1 MEASKNKG
9 SVKRRG
15 FVSVGL
21 VALGGVLGW
30 AARKF
35 QGPGAARNGAPKTTG
50 TPDNRFA
57 FDTSEFEKTDPDK
70 LLYEP
75 AGEFETGLANVKRLE
90 ISKDNRVLVA
100 GDREVR
106 FFDAQGQTD
115 SSVEIALDKPTHC
128 LHVAGEDELIIGT
141 ANRIE
146 MYDFNGER
154 KLQGPVLSGKAF
166 LTAIATNEDSVFIAD
181 AGNREVVVCDRK
193 TGQEKFRFGKKDE
206 EKGNPGFAVPSP
218 YFDLAVAT
226 DGRLRVADTGR
237 LQIETYTVEGEFQ
250 SAWGQPGMK
259 IDRFCGC
266 CNPVYFAL
274 TKDGDFITS
283 EKGLARINH
292 YTGDGEFLGAV
303 AGPDTLVP
311 DKEMVRKANLGGAVG
326 VGFDVALN
334 QQGHVLALDPYRKS
348 VRTFAPKQQDS

>member
-1 MEASKNKG
+1 MEPSGKKG

-21 VALGGVLGW
+21 VALGGAFGW
-30 AARKF
+30 MARKI
-35 QGPGAARNGAPKTTG
+35 QGSGSVRKG
-50 TPDNRFA
+50 TPGTGANRYA
-57 FDTSEFEKTDPDK
+57 FDTSEFEKTDPAI

-75 AGEFETGLANVKRLE
+75 VGEFETELTQVKRLE
-90 ISKDNRVLVA
+90 VAKDDRVLVA
-100 GDREVR
+100 GDRKVR
-106 FFDAQGQTD
+106 FFSAQGQPD
-115 SSVEIALDKPTHC
+115 SSVEITLDKPTHC
-128 LHVAGEDELIIGT
+128 LHVAGEDELIVGT

-146 MYDFNGER
+146 VYDFNGER
-154 KLQGPVLSGKAF
+154 KFQGPLLSGKAF
-166 LTAIATNEDSVFIAD
+166 LTAIATNEDSVFLAD
-181 AGNREVVVCDRK
+181 AGNREVVVCNRK
-193 TGQEKFRFGKKDE
+193 TGKEELRFGKKNK

-218 YFDLAVAT
+218 YFDLAVAS

-259 IDRFCGC
+259 VDRFCGC

-274 TKDGDFITS
+274 TTDGDFITS

-292 YTGDGEFLGAV
+292 YTGHGHFLGAV

-311 DKEMVRKANLGGAVG
+311 DKEMVRKANLGGTVG
-326 VGFDVALN
+326 VGFDIAIN
-334 QQGHVLALDPYRKS
+334 RQGHVLALDPYRKT
-348 VRTFAPKQQDS
+348 VRTFVPKQES